1 MGLSV
6 NYRLRAPASCDS
18 NAARRMVEDAHRFAL
33 KLKQDG
39 RIDDVPEISD
49 DTEDLA
55 RFACG
60 WVMRRLPGDPD
71 TTQGIEVK
79 PVEGVIFPVIVGEGC
94 EPLWLGLC
102 RFPPWIELQGKRLP
116 THLGRGWS
124 FRGACKTQYAGI
136 QGWDHFVRCHTAV
149 VDLLAGWRRLGVM
162 VRMTDEGAYW
172 PRRSLNALRRKLDEM
187 NSVTAAVAGA
197 LRDAADDDASEPD
210 GVQSPIFR
218 HAHFERLEADGVARH
233 GAKIKRVLKTIRDM
247 GRPMS

>member
-6 NYRLRAPASCDS
+6 NYRLRALASCDS
-18 NAARRMVEDAHRFAL
+18 NAARRLVECTRRSALNAKRDARV
-33 KLKQDG
+33 
-39 RIDDVPEISD
+39 DDVHEMSD
-49 DTEDLA
+49 DPEDLA

-60 WVMRRLPGDPD
+60 WLMRPMPGDPD

-79 PVEGVIFPVIVGEGC
+79 PEEGAIFPVIVGKGC

-102 RFPPWIELQGKRLP
+102 RFPPWIEHQGARLR
-116 THLGRGWS
+116 TSLGNGWS
-124 FRGACKTQYAGI
+124 FRGACKTQYASL

-197 LRDAADDDASEPD
+197 LRDAADDDASEPG
-210 GVQSPIFR
+210 GVESPIFR

-233 GAKIKRVLKTIRDM
+233 GAKIKRVLKTIQDM